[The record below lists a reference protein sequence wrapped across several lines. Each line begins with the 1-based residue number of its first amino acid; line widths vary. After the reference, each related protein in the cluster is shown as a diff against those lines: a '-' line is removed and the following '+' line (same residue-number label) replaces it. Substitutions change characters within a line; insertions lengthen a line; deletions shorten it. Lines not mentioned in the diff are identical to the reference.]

1 MTEADTEA
9 EMDFLIEWAIH
20 MEVCVAC
27 RGFYAHLKQKYGYV
41 HPESA
46 RLRCLDLGL
55 IHVRPLR

>member
-1 MTEADTEA
+1 MTEDEA

-20 MEVCVAC
+20 LEVAC

-55 IHVRPLR
+55 IHVRSLR

>member
-27 RGFYAHLKQKYGYV
+27 RGFYAHLKQKRTWINPRSRQRNRADPGCTYPY
-41 HPESA
+41 S
-46 RLRCLDLGL
+46 LR
-55 IHVRPLR
+55 